1 MLSSTSNSEDYLPR
15 GGWGR
20 TWAFAI
26 TLSIVLLTSWDVYWV
41 RQGFEGYISDEE
53 GAWTIA
59 RERVGPTST
68 VLIGTSRMQA
78 SVLPGEWARVWGGN
92 EPVQLAIISS
102 SPTPILEH
110 IAIDESFRGLVVMD
124 VTSHVAFDPTLDGE
138 EESYA
143 MIEAARMARVSP
155 AKRID
160 ARIGRQVS
168 RAMAFRHPALSP
180 GRLIVGAIEGR
191 RPQPIS
197 VPAARPDRFLE
208 FDFTKLDAED
218 RRRRLYR
225 TLAGKDAPTSQAV
238 DDVVARLESAA
249 AAIGNRGGYVLF
261 VHFPRCGEIRVMEET
276 LYPKAVF
283 WARLTSIP
291 STSNIDMEELD
302 EVRRFQCHD
311 GSHVDIQDAPVF
323 TRLLANE
330 ALARLREAGWVQ
342 LPG

>member
-1 MLSSTSNSEDYLPR
+1 MLSSTSSSEDHLPR
-15 GGWGR
+15 GAWGR
-20 TWAFAI
+20 TWVFAI
-26 TLSIVLLTSWDVYWV
+26 TLSIVLLTSWDIYWV
-41 RQGFEGYISDEE
+41 RRGFEGHIADEE
-53 GAWTIA
+53 GAWVIA
-59 RERVGPTST
+59 RESVGPTST
-68 VLIGTSRMQA
+68 VLIGTSRIQA
-78 SVLPGEWARVWGGN
+78 SVLPGEWARVWGAN

-110 IAIDESFRGLVVMD
+110 IALDESFRGLVVMD
-124 VTSHVAFDPTLDGE
+124 VTPQVVFDPTLDGE

-143 MIEAARMARVSP
+143 MIDAARMARVSP

-180 GRLIVGAIEGR
+180 GRLIVGAIEGTS
-191 RPQPIS
+191 PQPIS
-197 VPAARPDRFLE
+197 VPARPDRFLE

-218 RRRRLYR
+218 RRQRLYR
-225 TLAGKDAPTSQAV
+225 TLAGKDAPTSQGV
-238 DDVVARLESAA
+238 GDVVARLESAA
-249 AAIGNRGGYVLF
+249 TAIGNRGGYVLF
-261 VHFPRCGEIRVMEET
+261 VHFPRCGEIRVIEET

-283 WARLTSIP
+283 WDRLAGVP
-291 STSNIDMEELD
+291 STSKIDMEELD
-302 EVRRFQCHD
+302 EVRRFECHD

-330 ALARLREAGWVQ
+330 ALARLREAGWRQ